1 MASKKRRASS
11 SRLQEP
17 YDTSR
22 FVCEVTWERYK
33 TNVHNRNILPK
44 RNIELAYSHYDEFLR
59 ELERRQWHRALTRQM
74 DNHIDLALVKEFYA
88 NLYNPEDRSPK
99 QCKV

>member
-1 MASKKRRASS
+1 M
-11 SRLQEP
+11 
-17 YDTSR
+17 
-22 FVCEVTWERYK
+22 CEVTWERYK